1 MVNFDNAATTFPK
14 PDSVRA
20 AVTAAITKYGG
31 NPGRSGHDIS
41 IAAAQEVYNARKKA
55 ADFFGAQPEN
65 VVLTLNCTHAL
76 NFAIKGVVH
85 SGEHVIISNMEHN
98 SVFRP
103 VYALSKR
110 GGVTYSIA
118 AVAPE
123 KDVLLRNIEKAV
135 TPRTT
140 AVIFTLGSNVT
151 GQLMP
156 YREIGAFC
164 RRRGLCFI
172 ADGAQ
177 VCGVRDVD
185 LTRDNINILCCAAH
199 KGMYA
204 APGTG
209 LLISDGKYKIR
220 PIIEGGTGSTSLD
233 PEQPDFLPDSLE
245 SGTVNTI
252 GAISLAAGLDFV
264 NSIGKD
270 KIYAHEKSL
279 CDRLIARL
287 RRIDGVTVYRQE
299 GAEYLPIVLF
309 NISGA
314 LPEEACRFFNDKGFA
329 LRGGLHCS
337 GLAHEAIGTLPDGA
351 VRFAPSVFNTAAET
365 ERFAK
370 AVSEAAKKFGKK

>member
-1 MVNFDNAATTFPK
+1 MVNFDNAATSFPK

-76 NFAIKGVVH
+76 NFAIKGIVRP
-85 SGEHVIISNMEHN
+85 GNHVIISDLEHN

-103 VYALSKR
+103 VYALSKK
-110 GGVTYSIA
+110 GVTYSTA
-118 AVAPE
+118 ASAPE
-123 KDVLLRNIEKAV
+123 KEVILRNIEKAV
-135 TPRTT
+135 TPRTA

-156 YREIGAFC
+156 YREIGALC

-177 VCGVRDVD
+177 VCGVRDID
-185 LTRDNINILCCAAH
+185 LERDNINILCCAAH
-199 KGMYA
+199 KGLYA

-220 PIIEGGTGSTSLD
+220 PVIEGGTGSTSLD
-233 PEQPDFLPDSLE
+233 PEQPDFLPDALE

-264 NSIGKD
+264 NSIGRD
-270 KIYAHEKSL
+270 KIYAHEKGL
-279 CDRLIARL
+279 CDRLIEKL
-287 RRIDGVTVYRQE
+287 EKIDGVTVYRQQ

-309 NISGA
+309 NIKGA
-314 LPEEACRFFNDKGFA
+314 LPEEAAGFFNDKGFA

-337 GLAHEAIGTLPDGA
+337 GLAHKTVGTLPDGA
-351 VRFAPSVFNTAAET
+351 VRFAPSVFNTASET
-365 ERFAK
+365 DRFAK
-370 AVSEAAKKFGKK
+370 VVAEAAKKFGNS

>member
-1 MVNFDNAATTFPK
+1 MVNFDNAATSFPK
-14 PDSVRA
+14 PDSVRS

-65 VVLTLNCTHAL
+65 TVLTLNCTHAL
-76 NFAIKGVVH
+76 NFAIKGVVRP
-85 SGEHVIISNMEHN
+85 GMHVIISDLEHN

-103 VYALSKR
+103 VYALSKK
-110 GGVTYSIA
+110 GVTFS
-118 AVAPE
+118 VVRTAPDNE
-123 KDVLLRNIEKAV
+123 IILRNIEKAV
-135 TPRTT
+135 KPRTA

-156 YREIGAFC
+156 YNEIGALC
-164 RRRGLCFI
+164 QKRGLCFI
-172 ADGAQ
+172 GDGAQ
-177 VCGVRDVD
+177 VCGVRDID
-185 LTRDNINILCCAAH
+185 LGRDNINILCCAAH
-199 KGMYA
+199 KGLYA

-209 LLISDGKYKIR
+209 LLISDGKYTIQ
-220 PIIEGGTGSTSLD
+220 PIIEGGTGSTSLN

-245 SGTVNTI
+245 SGTINTI

-264 NSIGKD
+264 SGIGKD
-270 KIYAHEKSL
+270 KIYAHEKGL
-279 CDRLIARL
+279 CDRLIAKL
-287 RRIDGVTVYRQE
+287 ENIDGVTVYRQN

-309 NISGA
+309 NIKGA
-314 LPEEACRFFNDKGFA
+314 LPEEACGFFNDKGFA

-337 GLAHEAIGTLPDGA
+337 GLAHKTIGTLPDGA

-370 AVSEAAKKFGKK
+370 TVAEAAKKFGN